1 MKSIYE
7 NSQESRKEWMLDMF
21 RKEGKKRSN
30 VTTNQFWQ
38 HDNRPIELWSQDVL
52 EQKVDYT
59 HNNPV
64 MAGRVLEPWH
74 WKYSSAIDYSG
85 GKGLIDLDL

>member
-1 MKSIYE
+1 MKIRRSHVE
-7 NSQESRKEWMLDMF
+7 NGCLICLENRGRTMSQSL
-21 RKEGKKRSN
+21 
-30 VTTNQFWQ
+30 VTNQFWQ

-64 MAGRVLEPWH
+64 MAGLVLEPWH